1 MIIQIDGTNT
11 LNKGAE
17 LMLVAIVEQIEKFH
31 PNAKVVYN
39 SNYSGEK
46 KPDIKTKIVMK
57 KRFWLKNSRIPIA
70 ILSRLGFSYTFFT
83 SKHVTKGVD
92 LVLDA
97 AGFQFSDQWNYSDER
112 LNTLNNYF
120 KVLKENNSKIVLLS
134 QAFGPFDTKSG
145 ENSVKIIN
153 KYADVIIARE
163 KVSYKYL
170 IDAGA
175 EKSKVWQYPDFTL
188 LVEGI
193 LPEKYNFTKGKICII
208 PNKKMVTHT
217 SAGSIEYLEFLKKVI
232 LEFKSLGKDVFLL
245 NHEGEGDLNIC
256 KQISSKIKNKICIVS
271 GLNAKE
277 VKGVIGASFMTV
289 SSRFHGV
296 ASALSQGVPCLATSW
311 NHKYKMLFEDYDQF
325 DKIINIEDIW
335 SETQLK
341 IHKTFKNHTE
351 IRAILNSKKEELSI
365 EIKSMWE
372 QIWKNQF
379 T

>member
-17 LMLVAIVEQIEKFH
+17 LMLVAIVEQIEKFY
-31 PNAKVVYN
+31 PDAKVVYN
-39 SNYSGEK
+39 SNHPGEN
-46 KPDIKTKIVMK
+46 KPDIKTKIVLK

-70 ILSRLGFSYTFFT
+70 ILSRLGLSYTFFT
-83 SKHVTKGVD
+83 SKHASKGVD

-112 LNTLNNYF
+112 LKTLNNYF
-120 KVLKENNSKIVLLS
+120 KSLKENNSKIVLLS
-134 QAFGPFDTKSG
+134 QALGPFDTKSG
-145 ENSVKIIN
+145 KNSVKIIN

-163 KVSYKYL
+163 KVSYKYV
-170 IDAGA
+170 IGAGA

-188 LVEGI
+188 LVEGV
-193 LPEKYNFTKGKICII
+193 LPEKYDFVKGKICIV

-217 SAGSIEYLEFLKKVI
+217 GAGSIEYLNFLKKVI
-232 LEFKSLGKDVFLL
+232 LEFKSLGKDIFLL

-256 KQISSKIKNKICIVS
+256 KQINAQFEDDIPIVS

-289 SSRFHGV
+289 SSRFHGI

-311 NHKYKMLFEDYDQF
+311 NHKYQMLFEDYNQF
-325 DKIINIEDIW
+325 DNIINVEDLW
-335 SETQLK
+335 DVTQLK
-341 IHKTFKNHTE
+341 IHETFKNHTE
-351 IRAILNSKKEELSI
+351 ISTILNSKKKELSV
-365 EIKSMWE
+365 EIQSMWE
-372 QIWKNQF
+372 KIWKN
-379 T
+379 